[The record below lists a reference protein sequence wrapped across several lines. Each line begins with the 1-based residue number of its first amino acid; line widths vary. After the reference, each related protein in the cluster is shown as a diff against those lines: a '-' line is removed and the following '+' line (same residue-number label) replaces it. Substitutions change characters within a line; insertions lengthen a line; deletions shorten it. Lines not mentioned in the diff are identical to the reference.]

1 MKMAVVNATKG
12 SGLPYRGAQK
22 VFVIDALVDFDALN
36 VASGDTVEALNVGKG
51 TRVLGTEVEIVRA
64 SDAATSASAT
74 LGDTENATGFI
85 NTIDL
90 KGAVGSITT
99 TPGSYGYA
107 RRYTA
112 NDTINIVPT
121 YTGAVTIKG
130 AVNVRAICAY
140 MG

>member
-1 MKMAVVNATKG
+1 MAVVNATKG

-22 VFVIDALVDFDALN
+22 LFVIDALVDFDSLN

-51 TRVLGTEVEIVRA
+51 TRILGTEVEIVRA
-64 SDAATSASAT
+64 SDAATSATAT
-74 LGDTENATGFI
+74 LGDAANPNGFI
-85 NTIDL
+85 ANVDL
-90 KGAVGSITT
+90 KGAAGSVTT
-99 TPGSYGYA
+99 TPNTYSYA

-130 AVNVRAICAY
+130 AVYVRATCAY